1 MQLIKFAAVAFS
13 LALTGCVPFLHP
25 LTSGN
30 NSVFNPLLVG
40 DWTLS
45 DDTFHVTAVAGK
57 SYEITWTEAGKR
69 HKLAASLVPIG
80 SQGYLDVVPVPFD
93 KQDDTNDFYLPA
105 HWILKLNLEK
115 DRLLLAAMNA
125 GNFNKAVK
133 SGALTL
139 KHEMSDGEAI
149 VTAGSAE
156 IERFLREHGAESE
169 LFEKPGE
176 YRRVK

>member
-1 MQLIKFAAVAFS
+1 M
-13 LALTGCVPFLHP
+13 
-25 LTSGN
+25 
-30 NSVFNPLLVG
+30 LVG
-40 DWTLS
+40 TWTLS

-69 HKLAASLVPIG
+69 HKLAASVVPIG
-80 SQGYLDVVPVPFD
+80 GQRYLDVVPVAID
-93 KQDDTNDFYLPA
+93 KQDDTGDFYIPA

-115 DRLLLAAMNA
+115 DRLLLSVMNA
-125 GNFNKAVK
+125 GNFNKALK

-139 KHEMSDGEAI
+139 KHEMSNGEAI

-156 IERFLREHGAESE
+156 IERFLREHGSENE

-176 YRRVK
+176 YLRVK